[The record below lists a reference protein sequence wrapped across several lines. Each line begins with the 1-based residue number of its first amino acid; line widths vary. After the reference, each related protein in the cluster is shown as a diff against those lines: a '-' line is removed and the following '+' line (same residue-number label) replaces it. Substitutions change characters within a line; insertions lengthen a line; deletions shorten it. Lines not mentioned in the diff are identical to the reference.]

1 MTGWLWQSGRDTPRL
16 YDTPPPQRDVEPWR
30 PQSLSAGRASKR
42 SFPSMGRGCNSSVL
56 VTLRPTRMPS
66 AARGSGVGILRR
78 WAHAR
83 TAVSLVVQA
92 HSALPGAGSRRCAG
106 AVPRSLATLGRSGW
120 PKALG
125 RRQLSASW
133 PDRAGGGKHA
143 VVSERP
149 SVAQSLPDG

>member
-1 MTGWLWQSGRDTPRL
+1 MTGWRWQSGRDTPRL
-16 YDTPPPQRDVEPWR
+16 YDTPTPQRDVEPWR
-30 PQSLSAGRASKR
+30 SQSLSAGRASKR
-42 SFPSMGRGCNSSVL
+42 SFPSMGRGCNSAVL

-106 AVPRSLATLGRSGW
+106 AVPRSLATLGALRVAQGSR
-120 PKALG
+120 PASALG
-125 RRQLSASW
+125 L
-133 PDRAGGGKHA
+133 
-143 VVSERP
+143 
-149 SVAQSLPDG
+149 VA